1 MHHTEKEDCSKK
13 SENLERKNR
22 KQWEKPTS
30 SHMNKPKIFIQNWK
44 KPCLYIFKK
53 KPERENEN
61 SGGTTILDNKCNFC
75 FLKDP
80 MIVI

>member
-1 MHHTEKEDCSKK
+1 
-13 SENLERKNR
+13 
-22 KQWEKPTS
+22 
-30 SHMNKPKIFIQNWK
+30 MNKPKIFIQNWK

-80 MIVI
+80 MIVQCYLN

>member
-13 SENLERKNR
+13 KV
-22 KQWEKPTS
+22 
-30 SHMNKPKIFIQNWK
+30 KI
-44 KPCLYIFKK
+44 LKK
-53 KPERENEN
+53 KSEKNLPQVTRTNLKFLSKIGKNHACISLKKTERENEN

-75 FLKDP
+75 FLKDL

>member
-13 SENLERKNR
+13 VKILKERIENSKKNLP
-22 KQWEKPTS
+22 QVTWT
-30 SHMNKPKIFIQNWK
+30 NLKILSKIGRNHA
-44 KPCLYIFKK
+44 CISFKK
-53 KPERENEN
+53 TERENEN

>member
-1 MHHTEKEDCSKK
+1 MIFLKMLSKIG
-13 SENLERKNR
+13 KNHACISLK
-22 KQWEKPTS
+22 KQ
-30 SHMNKPKIFIQNWK
+30 
-44 KPCLYIFKK
+44 
-53 KPERENEN
+53 RENEN

>member
-1 MHHTEKEDCSKK
+1 
-13 SENLERKNR
+13 
-22 KQWEKPTS
+22 
-30 SHMNKPKIFIQNWK
+30 MNKPKKFIQNWK

-53 KPERENEN
+53 TRERENEN

-80 MIVI
+80 MMVLFKLVIE